1 MKFNKKIVWI
11 SVIAV
16 ALALGGIYI
25 ASRQNAITHV
35 IGYNNFE
42 GSEKEWCDSLLD
54 KLVVIDKKN
63 CQIGEQKISQ
73 YSLTKK
79 KHYAEKDCVRVVGYA
94 TDDNR
99 ELMLH
104 LSDGNRIAVGKSD
117 KKQKSS
123 QRTHKVTFMDYD
135 NNVLK
140 TEIVLQNKNATPP
153 IVKERKN
160 YRFDKWNKSYEHI
173 KSDLQ
178 IKALYKVNGLDCS
191 M

>member
-35 IGYNNFE
+35 IRDNNFE

-99 ELMLH
+99 EL
-104 LSDGNRIAVGKSD
+104 I
-117 KKQKSS
+117 
-123 QRTHKVTFMDYD
+123 
-135 NNVLK
+135 
-140 TEIVLQNKNATPP
+140 
-153 IVKERKN
+153 
-160 YRFDKWNKSYEHI
+160 
-173 KSDLQ
+173 
-178 IKALYKVNGLDCS
+178 
-191 M
+191 

>member
-35 IGYNNFE
+35 IGDNNFE

-63 CQIGEQKISQ
+63 CQIGKQKISQ

-79 KHYAEKDCVRVVGYA
+79 KYYANVSQEEMI
-94 TDDNR
+94 R
-99 ELMLH
+99 ELIRRGL
-104 LSDGNRIAVGKSD
+104 AVAD
-117 KKQKSS
+117 KDTREQIHAS
-123 QRTHKVTFMDYD
+123 
-135 NNVLK
+135 
-140 TEIVLQNKNATPP
+140 LQ
-153 IVKERKN
+153 
-160 YRFDKWNKSYEHI
+160 
-173 KSDLQ
+173 
-178 IKALYKVNGLDCS
+178 
-191 M
+191 